1 MATRRDWIKNG
12 YIKILATSKKRR
24 DPRIPDIATMEE
36 LAPAGSKGLLQALYA
51 GQNLARS
58 LVLPPGVP
66 ADRVKILRDAF
77 ASMTQDEHFLKE
89 SEKLGLEVH
98 LIRGED
104 MNRDIEGTL
113 GDKRLMDL
121 YRTIATAK

>member
-1 MATRRDWIKNG
+1 
-12 YIKILATSKKRR
+12 
-24 DPRIPDIATMEE
+24 MEE
-36 LAPAGSKGLLQALYA
+36 LAPPGSKGLLQALYA

-58 LVLPPGVP
+58 VVLPPGVP

-77 ASMTQDEHFLKE
+77 AAMTRDELFLKE
-89 SEKLGLEVH
+89 SEKLGLEVD

-113 GDKRLMDL
+113 RDKRLMDL
-121 YRTIATAK
+121 YRMIATAK

>member
-1 MATRRDWIKNG
+1 
-12 YIKILATSKKRR
+12 
-24 DPRIPDIATMEE
+24 
-36 LAPAGSKGLLQALYA
+36 
-51 GQNLARS
+51 
-58 LVLPPGVP
+58 LPPGVP
-66 ADRVKILRDAF
+66 ADRVKILREAF
-77 ASMTQDEHFLKE
+77 AAMTQDQLFLQE
-89 SEKLGLEVH
+89 SEKLGLEVD

>member
-1 MATRRDWIKNG
+1 
-12 YIKILATSKKRR
+12 
-24 DPRIPDIATMEE
+24 
-36 LAPAGSKGLLQALYA
+36 
-51 GQNLARS
+51 
-58 LVLPPGVP
+58 VP

-89 SEKLGLEVH
+89 SEKLGLKVD

-113 GDKRLMDL
+113 GHKRLMDL
-121 YRTIATAK
+121 YRTIATPK